1 MIPLKAPR
9 ILNPRNIV
17 NRMEQAHCLF
27 TLIGCLIVV
36 VCTAAG
42 VIMNLTTIYDE
53 NFDHMGIRTFCMFT
67 VNSKILAAAG
77 MFMVLPYAVDGL
89 RMKNWRLPR
98 WLVVFVFSG
107 VTCVALTF
115 LVSLF
120 LLSPVKGF
128 VLIFTGS
135 RFFLHGVCP
144 LLCAAAFCLAISDRP
159 LSGKDTV
166 YAVIPVLIYA
176 GLYFVMV
183 VVIGEKHGGWRDFY
197 GVTTRVPVWIPAI
210 LITPLTWG
218 IATLLRLAHNHS
230 CVKRLQY
237 KAELYRQVLGNADVR
252 EIVREM
258 GRSARLSNL
267 SRSIVVPCRV
277 IDLLIATEKRGRSR
291 EELCRVYP
299 DAWLSAGNEKT
310 KG

>member
-1 MIPLKAPR
+1 M
-9 ILNPRNIV
+9 
-17 NRMEQAHCLF
+17 
-27 TLIGCLIVV
+27 
-36 VCTAAG
+36 
-42 VIMNLTTIYDE
+42 
-53 NFDHMGIRTFCMFT
+53 
-67 VNSKILAAAG
+67 
-77 MFMVLPYAVDGL
+77 
-89 RMKNWRLPR
+89 
-98 WLVVFVFSG
+98 
-107 VTCVALTF
+107 
-115 LVSLF
+115 
-120 LLSPVKGF
+120 
-128 VLIFTGS
+128 
-135 RFFLHGVCP
+135 
-144 LLCAAAFCLAISDRP
+144 
-159 LSGKDTV
+159 
-166 YAVIPVLIYA
+166 
-176 GLYFVMV
+176 
-183 VVIGEKHGGWRDFY
+183 
-197 GVTTRVPVWIPAI
+197 TTRVPVWIPAV